1 MNAAQFLNIN
11 ARFIKLFACPTESML
26 TRVKCWHGILS
37 VNITTTS
44 QSKACRI
51 YKARF
56 ALLPTVDHLGDGKGP
71 ADFKIC
77 GWRTN
82 DAKGDLLLEDFV
94 ALCSRVVS
102 AHSACHK
109 PSGAGSL

>member
-1 MNAAQFLNIN
+1 MGDWWSCRSSRAPGPQPHHSQPPYAQVGNYAASADVEQVVP
-11 ARFIKLFACPTESML
+11 C
-26 TRVKCWHGILS
+26 
-37 VNITTTS
+37 
-44 QSKACRI
+44 CR
-51 YKARF
+51 
-56 ALLPTVDHLGDGKGP
+56 LLPKLAERVMQGP